1 MGRQVKFHNMKTEN
15 ELIQFLSP
23 TTQIHWHP
31 VQLTAIVN
39 SVAHMYMIVLYILTS
54 TTCSTCTYSH
64 SNSNPSNELRVQ
76 SIC

>member
-1 MGRQVKFHNMKTEN
+1 MERQVKFHNMKTEN

-23 TTQIHWHP
+23 TTQIQSHWQP

-39 SVAHMYMIVLYILTS
+39 SVAHMYMTVLYILTS
-54 TTCSTCTYSH
+54 TTCTSSP
-64 SNSNPSNELRVQ
+64 NSNPSNELRVQ